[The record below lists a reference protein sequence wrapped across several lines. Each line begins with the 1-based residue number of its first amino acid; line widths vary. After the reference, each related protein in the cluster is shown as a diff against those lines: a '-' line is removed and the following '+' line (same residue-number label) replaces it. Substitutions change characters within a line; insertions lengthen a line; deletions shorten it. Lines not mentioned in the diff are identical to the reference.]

1 MPEPVPGRADLAL
14 FRVNSLSRVR
24 RTGVLHSA
32 MHDYFLQ
39 KGKMEPLALRELPQ
53 PVAMA
58 PTQKHR
64 YPCFFTF
71 RGQAQQNYGISGKT
85 FWCMNPVQDHKRVL
99 EHGRFFQIRSLIDRQ
114 EALLSPHATIS
125 PDAIRRHNRVKED
138 IRTPYSR
145 DADRIIHTRAYS
157 RYIDKTQ
164 VFYLIDNDHITHRV
178 IHVQLVS
185 RIARTIGRSM
195 RLNEDLIE
203 AIALGHDIG
212 HIPFGHFGENCLS
225 RLCEQYG
232 IGRFFHN
239 VQSVQFLDRIE
250 DCDLTMQVLDGILC
264 HNGEADD
271 VRISPMPCQG
281 WAAFDKKVQDATD
294 GTRSLKPATPEGC
307 VIKFADT
314 IAYIGRDL
322 QDAREVGLIDDA
334 TPLPEEAAE
343 ALGITNSEIIN
354 TLIYDLLENSDTED
368 DCFISYSKETEKA
381 LITLRRFSRR
391 NIYDNEKLMAERQK
405 IERMYAILFA
415 TCLDALETDDMS
427 AKIYTDFINT
437 GWISQNYLNTAT
449 PAEVVRDY
457 IAGMTDHY
465 FARQFEECVIPRRVD
480 QRFV

>member
-1 MPEPVPGRADLAL
+1 
-14 FRVNSLSRVR
+14 
-24 RTGVLHSA
+24 
-32 MHDYFLQ
+32 
-39 KGKMEPLALRELPQ
+39 
-53 PVAMA
+53 
-58 PTQKHR
+58 
-64 YPCFFTF
+64 
-71 RGQAQQNYGISGKT
+71 
-85 FWCMNPVQDHKRVL
+85 MNPAQDHKRAL
-99 EHGRFFQIRSLIDRQ
+99 EPGRFSSIRSLIGRQ
-114 EALLSPHATIS
+114 EALFSPHATIS
-125 PDAIRRHNRVKED
+125 ADAVRRHNRVKED

-164 VFYLIDNDHITHRV
+164 VFSLIENDHITHRV

-185 RIARTIGRSM
+185 RIARTIGRSL

-212 HIPFGHFGENCLS
+212 HIPYGHFGESCLS

-232 IGRFFHN
+232 IGKFFHN

-250 DCDLTMQVLDGILC
+250 DCDLTLQVLDGILC
-264 HNGEADD
+264 HNGEAED
-271 VRISPMPCQG
+271 VRISPSPCTG

-294 GTRSLKPATPEGC
+294 SNRPLKPATPEGC

-322 QDAREVGLIDDA
+322 QDAREVGLIDDG
-334 TPLPEEAAE
+334 TPLPEEATSV
-343 ALGITNSEIIN
+343 LGATNSEIIN

-368 DCFISYSKETEKA
+368 APFISYSRETENA
-381 LITLRRFSRR
+381 LIALRRFSRTH
-391 NIYDNEKLMAERQK
+391 IYDNEKLTAERQK
-405 IERMYAILFA
+405 IERMYATVFA
-415 TCLDALETDDMS
+415 TCLDALEMDDLS

-437 GWISQNYLNTAT
+437 SWISRSYLNSST

-457 IAGMTDHY
+457 IAGMTDRY
-465 FARQFEECVIPRRVD
+465 FARQFEEYVIPRRVD